1 MVNIYIAISLV
12 VRRSTFLARPVTIN
26 ELSRHHVCMLMHV
39 SATRIHVYTFIPI
52 HTSSIYVA
60 MLCAFLLGFGDACFN
75 TQVSDI
81 SFSTLIISTY

>member
-1 MVNIYIAISLV
+1 MYLYNQVL
-12 VRRSTFLARPVTIN
+12 
-26 ELSRHHVCMLMHV
+26 
-39 SATRIHVYTFIPI
+39 RIHVHTFIPI

-81 SFSTLIISTY
+81 SFPSLTISTYYRNLIHDPLSSMYTHGPPKMCPD